1 MEECT
6 KLLDHICRLVW
17 QRVLEIYTKTWSNRN
32 VVILNVANDTMNRL
46 CRKWNQKKTYLTSGI
61 ES

>member
-17 QRVLEIYTKTWSNRN
+17 QRVLEICTKTWSNRN